1 MIKNIILEEIMG
13 RSYRRTGDRDFAYC
27 EKNSQKGKHKIKDFT
42 KSFKSVADLE
52 DADDDELEEF
62 FDEPDK

>member
-1 MIKNIILEEIMG
+1 MG

-52 DADDDELEEF
+52 EADDDELDEF